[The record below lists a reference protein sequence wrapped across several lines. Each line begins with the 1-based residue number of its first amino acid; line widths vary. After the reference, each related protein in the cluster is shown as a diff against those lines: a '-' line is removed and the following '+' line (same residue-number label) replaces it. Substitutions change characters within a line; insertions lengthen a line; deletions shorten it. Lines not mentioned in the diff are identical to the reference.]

1 MLQMPLRK
9 KMHDEM
15 SSAAANNDFQK
26 QFSRRVM
33 ISKYIFKKN
42 TISKLGVFHR
52 FCNTEP
58 AELAS

>member
-1 MLQMPLRK
+1 
-9 KMHDEM
+9 MHDEM

-42 TISKLGVFHR
+42 NFEIRR
-52 FCNTEP
+52 FSSI
-58 AELAS
+58 L